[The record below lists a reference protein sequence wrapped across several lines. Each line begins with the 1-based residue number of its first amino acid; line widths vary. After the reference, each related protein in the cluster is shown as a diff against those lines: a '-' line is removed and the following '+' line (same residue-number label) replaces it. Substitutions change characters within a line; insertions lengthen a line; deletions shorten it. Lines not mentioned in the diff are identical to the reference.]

1 MVVDESERNLEA
13 EVDLVNIRIIVGVDE
28 DLYILAPKYRTA
40 ARNLVLSDFECT
52 IFSFSEQELHP

>member
-13 EVDLVNIRIIVGVDE
+13 DVGLVNIRILVSVDE
-28 DLYILAPKYRTA
+28 DLYIIAPKYRTA

-52 IFSFSEQELHP
+52 NFHLVNRNSIP